1 MTYAEQ
7 REKELQKYRDILKH
21 RDLTPDEDEKYMMLV
36 TEKLDEKKPS
46 IEECESL
53 LQNIQKT
60 GICAVYIDA
69 PCGIQPPD
77 KNEFITMLER
87 KCQHA
92 RTNDAKI
99 GTD

>member
-7 REKELQKYRDILKH
+7 REKEIQKYRDILKH
-21 RDLTPDEDEKYMMLV
+21 RDLTPEEDEKYMMLV

-46 IEECESL
+46 IEECKSL
-53 LQNIQKT
+53 LQNIQET

-87 KCQHA
+87 KCHHD

-99 GTD
+99 GID